1 MNKQNYELDQN
12 DVFMLKQMLRSYKS
26 FVNDSQINEGQ
37 KEETNK
43 DVDYILEKFN

>member
-1 MNKQNYELDQN
+1 MNKQNYDLDQN

-26 FVNDSQINEGQ
+26 FVQSSEINEGQ
-37 KEETNK
+37 KDETSK